1 MKKLKARTCAQGDQQ
16 VKGIDVFDTFSPVVS
31 WSTVR
36 LMLILSVALNLAT
49 VQVDYDDNAF
59 VQAELKEPVYMET
72 PRGYRVQGKIL
83 HLNKSLYG
91 L

>member
-1 MKKLKARTCAQGDQQ
+1 
-16 VKGIDVFDTFSPVVS
+16 
-31 WSTVR
+31 
-36 LMLILSVALNLAT
+36 MLILSVALNLVT
-49 VQVDYDDNAF
+49 VQVDYDNAF

-91 L
+91 LWTSSKNFFDKLTLGMKKQGFEPS